1 MAMDDLGALALVHS
15 DGLFV
20 SAGEQPMP
28 KGYKGKRVIFWV
40 VARRAAGEPRGFG
53 NTLGEAVSD
62 MISKDAPPPTE
73 DDDDLL

>member
-1 MAMDDLGALALVHS
+1 MAIPDLAALALVHS

-20 SAGEQPMP
+20 SAGEQAMP
-28 KGYKGKRVIFWV
+28 ANYKGVRVTFWV
-40 VARRAAGEPRGFG
+40 VARTAVGEPRGFG

-62 MISKDAPPPTE
+62 MLSKDAPAPVE